1 MSENIKNPTGEVGR
15 VCILSQSIKDRD
27 FQKRVQNLLATDK
40 ANPGQKQVGELGPL
54 TDIAE
59 GGLAYLKE
67 VAKTYGVYIDIKK
80 KPEEVDLPY
89 YVFMQCKDG
98 EKPIWL
104 VLNEYAR
111 LEIKESIAERL
122 ERNKKVVAE
131 QIEKSPRRRR
141 Y

>member
-27 FQKRVQNLLATDK
+27 FQKRVQNLLTTDK

-54 TDIAE
+54 KDITE
-59 GGLAYLKE
+59 SGLGHLKE
-67 VAKTYGVYIDIKK
+67 MAKTHSVYIDIKK
-80 KPEEVDLPY
+80 KPGEVGLPY

-104 VLNEYAR
+104 LLNEYAR

-131 QIEKSPRRRR
+131 QIKNSPRRRR